1 MQLDECKFFQIEKLI
16 TMKTNALILFLAGL
30 FMTTVS
36 PAQEQSS
43 QESSSMAEQQDI
55 VSLAMGQED
64 LSTLV
69 EAVKAAGLVETLQ
82 GEGPFTVFAP
92 TNDAFEALPEGTLET
107 LLKPEN
113 KDKLVSVLTYH
124 VVSGQT
130 ASSDLS
136 DGMQVTTVEG
146 SGAEIML
153 TDSGAS
159 IEGATVVTPDVQAS
173 NGIVHIIDAVILP
186 PSMMDTAQGEEK
198 EEGDY

>member
-1 MQLDECKFFQIEKLI
+1 
-16 TMKTNALILFLAGL
+16 MKTNALILFFAGL
-30 FMTTVS
+30 FMTTFS
-36 PAQEQSS
+36 FAQDQDTMSE
-43 QESSSMAEQQDI
+43 EQDI
-55 VSLAMGQED
+55 VSLAMSQED

-92 TNDAFEALPEGTLET
+92 TNAAFEALPEGTLET

-124 VVSGQT
+124 VVSGET

-146 SGAEIML
+146 SNAEVML
-153 TDSGAS
+153 KDGGAS
-159 IEGATVVTPDVQAS
+159 IEGAKVVTPDVQAS

-186 PSMMDTAQGEEK
+186 PSMTNTAQGEK
-198 EEGDY
+198 EEGEY